1 MQEKA
6 KAREVGA
13 TVEGIVAMWVA
24 GEPASVEVQISN
36 PTESAMKVRS
46 KAWVVSSHSPPKR

>member
-6 KAREVGA
+6 KGREVGA
-13 TVEGIVAMWVA
+13 TCEGIVAVWVA

-46 KAWVVSSHSPPKR
+46 KACVVSSHSSLKR